1 MKFRDA
7 TRHRGRW
14 SRSVFF
20 RTPGDLRE
28 SKASRHRGIE
38 GVALCFRHTCKR
50 MKGIRICMMVFRVKL
65 SERVFLCLARGSRLD
80 YINHQNLNQFL
91 NQSLIS
97 LGWDILLY
105 ICLYACNVLST
116 AVGRP
121 TRTPRRVE
129 LPEHSVSL
137 SPGRNLLWISE
148 RKAMNCCCD
157 HRTHGT
163 VCSYSP
169 TPVY

>member
-1 MKFRDA
+1 MDVGLEALSFGHLA
-7 TRHRGRW
+7 TY
-14 SRSVFF
+14 
-20 RTPGDLRE
+20 E
-28 SKASRHRGIE
+28 KARHRGIE

-148 RKAMNCCCD
+148 GKR
-157 HRTHGT
+157 
-163 VCSYSP
+163 
-169 TPVY
+169 